1 MTVYVD
7 CDCRC
12 RVLRAEYDK
21 EFGLMISI
29 YHSSSKYP
37 LVHKLRQIFHIIK
50 YGHPYEDEITLSKET
65 SQKFIED
72 IKKELQA

>member
-12 RVLRAEYDK
+12 KVLRAEYDK

-37 LVHKLRQIFHIIK
+37 FIHKLRQIAHTIK
-50 YGHPYEDEITLSKET
+50 YGYPYEDEIILSKET
-65 SQKFIED
+65 SKQFIED
-72 IKKELQA
+72 IKKEQQV